1 MEVGNRERLLLMRTS
16 RLIKVPN
23 YMLTNN
29 PVMILDLSWKQAA
42 PVQQGK
48 EDK

>member
-1 MEVGNRERLLLMRTS
+1 MEVGDRERLPLMRTGK
-16 RLIKVPN
+16 LIKVPN

-29 PVMILDLSWKQAA
+29 PVTILDLSWKQS
-42 PVQQGK
+42 PVQQGR